1 MTNSEHFYIQM
12 IPKKSEILV
21 DLVRMGVANNV
32 RYSAAVDSGFS
43 CGYCS

>member
-12 IPKKSEILV
+12 IPKKPEILV

-32 RYSAAVDSGFS
+32 RYSAVVDLGFS
-43 CGYCS
+43 YGYCS